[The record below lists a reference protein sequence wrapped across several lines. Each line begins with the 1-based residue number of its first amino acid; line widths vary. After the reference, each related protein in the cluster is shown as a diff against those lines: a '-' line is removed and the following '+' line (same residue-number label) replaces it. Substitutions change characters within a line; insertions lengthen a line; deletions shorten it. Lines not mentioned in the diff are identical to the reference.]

1 MVLSWIGSR
10 RWFVEDGGVVC
21 ASERQRMG
29 SWSDDMNVVVLEL
42 VRLFKIADL
51 PKVDPCT
58 SHLQLVA
65 TRREREV

>member
-1 MVLSWIGSR
+1 
-10 RWFVEDGGVVC
+10 
-21 ASERQRMG
+21 
-29 SWSDDMNVVVLEL
+29 MNVVVSEL